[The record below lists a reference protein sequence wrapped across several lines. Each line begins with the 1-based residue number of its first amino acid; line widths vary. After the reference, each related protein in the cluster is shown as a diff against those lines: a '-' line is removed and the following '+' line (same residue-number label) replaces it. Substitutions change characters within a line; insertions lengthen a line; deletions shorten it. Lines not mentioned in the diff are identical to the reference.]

1 MFINTSYQPR
11 LATKFGKGSRV
22 YRSNSP
28 ISDEQIRQVAPS
40 IFATT
45 QHESRSSRYAYLPT
59 VEILAGLRR
68 EGFQPFMV
76 AQGGARDEGK
86 REFTKHMLRLRH
98 ADALATQEET
108 PEIILINSHDG
119 TTSYQ
124 LMAGVY
130 RFVCHNGMICGD
142 TLGEVRVRHQ
152 GDIVR
157 NVIDGCIEIVQSV
170 PRVQDEVREFK
181 SLALTEGERGA
192 FARAALAAKYDEGEA
207 PFPAERLLTV
217 RRRDDAPAT
226 LWNTLNTV
234 QENVIAGGIG
244 YIQRTEKSVSHR
256 RTREVKGI
264 DQNVRVNRALWVLA
278 EEMRKIKATA

>member
-1 MFINTSYQPR
+1 MYIQNAYQPR

-22 YRSNSP
+22 YRSNNALT
-28 ISDEQIRQVAPS
+28 DDQIRTVAPS
-40 IFATT
+40 IFAEG
-45 QHESRSSRYAYLPT
+45 QHESRSSRYSYVPT
-59 VEILAGLRR
+59 VEILSGLRR
-68 EGFQPFMV
+68 EGFEPFMV

-86 REFTKHMLRLRH
+86 LGFTKHMLRLRH
-98 ADALATQEET
+98 SSALSVQEET
-108 PEIILINSHDG
+108 PEIILVNSHDG

-157 NVIDGCIEIVQSV
+157 NVIDGCISLVSSI
-170 PRVQDEVREFK
+170 PKVQDEVREFK
-181 SLALTEGERGA
+181 ALQLTEGERGA
-192 FARAALAAKYDEGEA
+192 FATAALAAKYDEGEA
-207 PFPAERLLTV
+207 PFKAEKLLTV

-234 QENVIAGGIG
+234 QENVIQGGIG
-244 YIQRTEKSVSHR
+244 YLQETDRSRSYR

-264 DQNVRVNRALWVLA
+264 DQNVKVNRALWILA
-278 EEMRKIKATA
+278 EEMRKIKAAA